1 MQKSLLLVFVG
12 LSSPANFAFASV
24 ASDYVSYKRLV
35 VVLAKQEVGRPFAT
49 MSCS

>member
-12 LSSPANFAFASV
+12 LSSPANFAFASLV
-24 ASDYVSYKRLV
+24 SNRVSYKRLV
-35 VVLAKQEVGRPFAT
+35 VVLAKQKVGRLFTT